1 MERTAPLITRKLN
14 HAPTTTSSTPRS
26 LPFPVFFPTMS
37 HTVERICKEAR
48 AVLGG
53 KQKTEQNLLVVR
65 RSYSF
70 SDMPV
75 YQLVSL
81 TITTSTTILSIYLQ
95 NKHKRNSKPR
105 DITLWLHPLCSA
117 VLPLLN
123 VSFWIFDIESV
134 TALVFL
140 SVCVCI
146 WQLEKPDGRV
156 MNSEGESTYL
166 GDVRQRLKGIDGNA
180 QISIYRFSEALEFM
194 VNGLDQAQIEFYLT
208 PHQRDA
214 INQVLICVACQIA
227 KELRPEGLGAGVKT
241 SLDSDSD
248 SDLIKSC

>member
-1 MERTAPLITRKLN
+1 
-14 HAPTTTSSTPRS
+14 
-26 LPFPVFFPTMS
+26 
-37 HTVERICKEAR
+37 
-48 AVLGG
+48 
-53 KQKTEQNLLVVR
+53 
-65 RSYSF
+65 
-70 SDMPV
+70 MPV

-81 TITTSTTILSIYLQ
+81 TITAFTIILSIYLQ
-95 NKHKRNSKPR
+95 NKHTRNSNLR

-117 VLPLLN
+117 VLPFLN

-140 SVCVCI
+140 SVVSFCLIFHQCVCI

-166 GDVRQRLKGIDGNA
+166 GDVRQPLKGIDGNA

-194 VNGLDQAQIEFYLT
+194 GNGLDQAQIEFYLT

-214 INQVLICVACQIA
+214 INQVLIRVACQIA

-248 SDLIKSC
+248 SDSDSDLIKSC